1 MDMVD
6 FWDFAFR
13 VLFAGVCDCIVG
25 LDREIKGKP
34 LGARAYILVSIGSAA
49 LMAITL
55 NFGLSTLA
63 SDPAIKAD
71 PTRMIQDLVGG
82 IGFLGVGAIMSNSE
96 GGRLRGVGSGAAIWA
111 VGAIGVAC
119 GLGYLKEGA
128 FLSVLIFCVLNAF
141 DWLDR
146 RSK

>member
-1 MDMVD
+1 
-6 FWDFAFR
+6 
-13 VLFAGVCDCIVG
+13 
-25 LDREIKGKP
+25 
-34 LGARAYILVSIGSAA
+34 
-49 LMAITL
+49 
-55 NFGLSTLA
+55 
-63 SDPAIKAD
+63 
-71 PTRMIQDLVGG
+71 MIQDLVGG

-128 FLSVLIFCVLNAF
+128 FLLVLIFCVLNAF

>member
-55 NFGLSTLA
+55 NFGLST
-63 SDPAIKAD
+63 P
-71 PTRMIQDLVGG
+71 
-82 IGFLGVGAIMSNSE
+82 
-96 GGRLRGVGSGAAIWA
+96 
-111 VGAIGVAC
+111 
-119 GLGYLKEGA
+119 
-128 FLSVLIFCVLNAF
+128 
-141 DWLDR
+141 
-146 RSK
+146 